1 MPSINVDENIRKI
14 EQAIE
19 ELTQEVY
26 RLQGSLRVFKGF
38 KEAGLTNV
46 DVPDELK
53 ESHDTTEEPQEVKLH
68 ELQDADESTQE

>member
-1 MPSINVDENIRKI
+1 MPSINVEENIKKI
-14 EQAIE
+14 EQAVE

-26 RLQGSLRVFKGF
+26 RLQGTLRVFRGF

-46 DVPDELK
+46 DLPNELK
-53 ESHDTTEEPQEVKLH
+53 ESHDTTEEPQEVKLG

>member
-1 MPSINVDENIRKI
+1 MPSINVEENIKKI

-19 ELTQEVY
+19 ELSQEVY

-38 KEAGLTNV
+38 KESGLTNV
-46 DVPDELK
+46 DLPDELK
-53 ESHDTTEEPQEVKLH
+53 ESHDTAEEPQEVKLE